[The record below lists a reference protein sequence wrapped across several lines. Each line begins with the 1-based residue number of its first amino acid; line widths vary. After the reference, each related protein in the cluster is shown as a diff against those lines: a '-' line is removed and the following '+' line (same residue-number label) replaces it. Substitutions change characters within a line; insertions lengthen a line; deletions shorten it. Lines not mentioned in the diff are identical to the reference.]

1 WTCAES
7 SGGSTHRDA
16 STVLPCSSSAARHSS
31 SCSLAL
37 RKPEVTRSSTPS
49 RSAALIARSTA
60 RSSAGSSTSASG
72 TESATH
78 GARPEKWKA
87 AASETSARIG
97 AIASRSRR
105 VPRERSSG
113 LEVLAAGR
121 SRGLER
127 FEASRGVGREGGIE
141 GGIDGGTGREC
152 PGRGDEGRAGT
163 WGSSRS
169 AERDPAEDLDRG
181 LRDDG
186 EEEEQPAEQR
196 EGHGADDEI
205 AHEHGVLGIVVI
217 GVGGHAS
224 TVLRAT

>member
-1 WTCAES
+1 
-7 SGGSTHRDA
+7 
-16 STVLPCSSSAARHSS
+16 
-31 SCSLAL
+31 
-37 RKPEVTRSSTPS
+37 
-49 RSAALIARSTA
+49 
-60 RSSAGSSTSASG
+60 
-72 TESATH
+72 
-78 GARPEKWKA
+78 
-87 AASETSARIG
+87 
-97 AIASRSRR
+97 
-105 VPRERSSG
+105 
-113 LEVLAAGR
+113 VLAAGR

-196 EGHGADDEI
+196 QGHGADDEI

-224 TVLRAT
+224 TVLRATPRSEEHTSELQSRENLVCRLLLDKKKCKGYGAR